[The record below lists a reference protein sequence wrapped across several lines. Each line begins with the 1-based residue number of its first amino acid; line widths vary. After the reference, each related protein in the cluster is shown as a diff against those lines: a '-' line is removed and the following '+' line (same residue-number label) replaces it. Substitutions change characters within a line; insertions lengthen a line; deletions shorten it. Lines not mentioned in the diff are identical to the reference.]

1 MLFKLMAEPERLRLV
16 VPMWR
21 SLLRWGGLTAAG
33 KLKKNPLYGQVAAV
47 SVGIYAGAP
56 VLDLDYAED
65 SEAETDLNIV
75 MNEAGHF
82 IEVQGT
88 AEGHAFNDAEFSAML
103 GLARGGIL
111 NIIARPKRGCRN
123 GTVVSARPQ
132 KIVMASGNAGKIRE
146 IARLLEGLG
155 IEVIAQSEFGVEDAE
170 ETGTTFAENSLIKA
184 QHAALKTGLPAIAD
198 DSGLSVDALDGAPGV
213 YSARYSGPDADDASN
228 NAKLLA
234 AMDECDQRGAAFHC
248 VGDFCG
254 ARARAAGRE
263 W

>member
-1 MLFKLMAEPERLRLV
+1 M
-16 VPMWR
+16 
-21 SLLRWGGLTAAG
+21 
-33 KLKKNPLYGQVAAV
+33 
-47 SVGIYAGAP
+47 
-56 VLDLDYAED
+56 
-65 SEAETDLNIV
+65 
-75 MNEAGHF
+75 
-82 IEVQGT
+82 
-88 AEGHAFNDAEFSAML
+88 
-103 GLARGGIL
+103 
-111 NIIARPKRGCRN
+111 
-123 GTVVSARPQ
+123 SARPQ

-184 QHAALKTGLPAIAD
+184 QHAALETGLPAIAD

-248 VGDFCG
+248 VATFVEPGQEPLVASGEWRGEILRKLSGDGGFGYDPLFYVADCDCSSAELTPEQKN
-254 ARARAAGRE
+254 ARSHRGQALRQLLRLME
-263 W
+263 QRYS